1 MPGGHVDERHARR
14 VRLVASDGTRPE
26 CTGICGALVGTIQQ
40 EVLPQDRPHFR
51 GVRVDRR
58 RLGLSTQGGR
68 HRSGSAHRVCA
79 CWRGGVAV
87 VVQVEAEQPPRSASK
102 EFRRDCTRLGRIGG
116 RGPITGADTQV

>member
-1 MPGGHVDERHARR
+1 MPGGHVDERHARS

-58 RLGLSTQGGR
+58 RLGLSTQ
-68 HRSGSAHRVCA
+68 VCA
-79 CWRGGVAV
+79 GGGGVTAV
-87 VVQVEAEQPPRSASK
+87 EVHTEYARADGEGSQYSSKSRRRSHPGQPVKRSVETSLA
-102 EFRRDCTRLGRIGG
+102 
-116 RGPITGADTQV
+116 